1 MKNNQNHNVSYFTF
15 DNKNSIA
22 SGQSIEKQKSATL
35 PEITDQ
41 EASKK
46 ASEKSVRK
54 TSQSEKNL
62 DEQSQI
68 IEDKPKLH
76 ITQPEPDEEEIRQMT
91 EEEKLELAGDKP
103 M

>member
-1 MKNNQNHNVSYFTF
+1 MKKNQNHNVSYFTF

-22 SGQSIEKQKSATL
+22 SGQNIEKENSATI

-46 ASEKSVRK
+46 TSDKSVKK
-54 TSQSEKNL
+54 TSQSEQNL
-62 DEQSQI
+62 DEQIQVI
-68 IEDKPKLH
+68 DDKPKLH
-76 ITQPEPDEEEIRQMT
+76 MTQPEPDEEEI
-91 EEEKLELAGDKP
+91 EKETDDQKEPAGDRP